1 MYDNLNKKQKGKQP
15 VAVVTGGNRG
25 IGLNITEAFVDA
37 GYFVVI
43 GARKNYGLH
52 EKFGKQVIFE
62 SIDVRD
68 EESHRKLV
76 KLAIKHS
83 GKLDVYV
90 NNAGYSS
97 WRSIERIDG
106 PFLDELLDT
115 NLKGAFWGCK
125 AAAEVLK
132 NGGSIINISSL
143 AGKRGSANNSAY
155 AASKFGMN
163 GLTQS
168 LAKELGPKGIRVNAL
183 CPVLI
188 PTDGL
193 LEALKGSQAPGK
205 DNPNGFISKFAA
217 ENAALKRLPTGED
230 VGAMCVV
237 LASKVS
243 SAVTGQCIN
252 IDCGVFPQ

>member
-1 MYDNLNKKQKGKQP
+1 MYDNLNKKERGQQP
-15 VAVVTGGNRG
+15 VVVVTGGNRG
-25 IGLNITEAFVDA
+25 IGLNITEAFVNA

-43 GARKNYGLH
+43 GARNDYGLH
-52 EKFGKQVIFE
+52 KKFGKQVFFE

-76 KLAIKHS
+76 KLAIKFS
-83 GKLDVYV
+83 GRIDVYV
-90 NNAGYSS
+90 NNAGFSS
-97 WRSIERIDG
+97 WKSIDRIDG

-125 AAAEVLK
+125 AAAESLIK
-132 NGGSIINISSL
+132 GGSIINISSI

-155 AASKFGMN
+155 VASKFGMN

-168 LAKELGPKGIRVNAL
+168 LAKELGTKGIRVNAL

-188 PTDGL
+188 PTEGL
-193 LEALKGSQAPGK
+193 LKALKGPQAPGK
-205 DNPNGFISKFAA
+205 DNPEDFISKFTD
-217 ENAALKRLPTGED
+217 ENAALKRLPTGEE
-230 VGAMCVV
+230 VGNMCVV
-237 LASKVS
+237 LASKAS
-243 SAVTGQCIN
+243 SAITGQCIN